1 MAMKTIKE
9 IKEILERNR
18 KKLEKEYNIKSIKIF
33 GSYAEGKQK
42 EKSDIDLIVDFKK
55 TPTFIELIK
64 IEEEISK
71 LLDTKVD
78 LLTEEGISPY
88 IKPYIKEVNIL

>member
-1 MAMKTIKE
+1 MKTIKE

-42 EKSDIDLIVDFKK
+42 EKSDVDLIVDFKK

-88 IKPYIKEVNIL
+88 IKPFIKEVNIL

>member
-1 MAMKTIKE
+1 MKTIKE

-18 KKLEKEYNIKSIKIF
+18 EKLEKEYNIKSIKIF
-33 GSYAEGKQK
+33 GSYVEGKQK
-42 EKSDIDLIVDFKK
+42 EKSDVDLIVDFKK

>member
-1 MAMKTIKE
+1 MKTIKE

-33 GSYAEGKQK
+33 GSYVEGRQK
-42 EKSDIDLIVDFKK
+42 EKSDVDLIVDFKK

>member
-1 MAMKTIKE
+1 MKTIKE

-42 EKSDIDLIVDFKK
+42 EKSDVDLIVDFKK

>member
-1 MAMKTIKE
+1 MKTIKE

-88 IKPYIKEVNIL
+88 IKPYIKEANIL

>member
-1 MAMKTIKE
+1 MKTIKE

-18 KKLEKEYNIKSIKIF
+18 EKLEKEYNIKSIKIF

-78 LLTEEGISPY
+78 LLTEEDISPY

>member
-1 MAMKTIKE
+1 MKTIKE

-18 KKLEKEYNIKSIKIF
+18 EKLEKEYNIKSIKIF

-42 EKSDIDLIVDFKK
+42 EKSDVDLIVDFKK

>member
-1 MAMKTIKE
+1 MKTIKE

-18 KKLEKEYNIKSIKIF
+18 EKLEKEYNIKSIKIF
-33 GSYAEGKQK
+33 GSYVEGRQK
-42 EKSDIDLIVDFKK
+42 EKSDVDLIVDFKK

>member
-1 MAMKTIKE
+1 MKTIKE

-18 KKLEKEYNIKSIKIF
+18 EKLEKEYNIKSIKIF
-33 GSYAEGKQK
+33 GSYVEGKQK
-42 EKSDIDLIVDFKK
+42 GKSDVDLIVDFKK
-55 TPTFIELIK
+55 TPTFIEVIK